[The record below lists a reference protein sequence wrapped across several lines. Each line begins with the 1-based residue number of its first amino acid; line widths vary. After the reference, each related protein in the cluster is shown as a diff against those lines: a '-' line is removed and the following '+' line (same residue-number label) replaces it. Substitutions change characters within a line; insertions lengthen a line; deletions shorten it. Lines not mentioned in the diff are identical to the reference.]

1 MYAIVRNKDGT
12 YYTSMVFGYFCKMTE
27 TDDYKRYLE
36 SIHNQFYLVLNEAK
50 DCLIKKYVFPKE
62 NKYLDPQVLI
72 VDTEQKDWIL
82 NEEHHGCASFLCGVD
97 FDADELEVDPSIL
110 GKCIAM
116 DTMQSYQEIVEV
128 KSEADTENLCCVSG
142 CFHDAYI
149 KKCERLGDT
158 VYVLFHGVWG
168 CKIEMWFEGDADFC
182 IDSRNPEYDDP
193 SWYDSTLLR
202 DNGYF
207 YLVDE
212 CDMKVD
218 DITDEY
224 CWFKGRR
231 LKYHVIPNG

>member
-50 DCLIKKYVFPKE
+50 DCLIKKYFFPKE
-62 NKYLDPQVLI
+62 NKYLDPQILI

-82 NEEHHGCASFLCGVD
+82 DEEHHGCASFLCGVD

-128 KSEADTENLCCVSG
+128 KSEADIENLCCVSG

-149 KKCERLGDT
+149 KKCERLGDKSMFYST
-158 VYVLFHGVWG
+158 EFGAAKSRCGLREMRTSALIAVIQNTTIPHGTIQRYSGTMAISIWLTNA
-168 CKIEMWFEGDADFC
+168 I
-182 IDSRNPEYDDP
+182 
-193 SWYDSTLLR
+193 
-202 DNGYF
+202 
-207 YLVDE
+207 
-212 CDMKVD
+212 
-218 DITDEY
+218 
-224 CWFKGRR
+224 
-231 LKYHVIPNG
+231 